1 MMEPSLLIK
10 LRQVWRD
17 HIDLLSLRPQTL
29 PEQRRRGRLYF
40 ETVALHET
48 IFRSVYRCRPDHFLR
63 SIKRAI
69 IFPDMIIRTRSLH
82 RFDGLQ

>member
-1 MMEPSLLIK
+1 MVL
-10 LRQVWRD
+10 
-17 HIDLLSLRPQTL
+17 HLSRPPKTF
-29 PEQRRRGRLYF
+29 PEEMRRNRLDF
-40 ETVALHET
+40 KTVALHET

-69 IFPDMIIRTRSLH
+69 IVPDMIIRTRSLH